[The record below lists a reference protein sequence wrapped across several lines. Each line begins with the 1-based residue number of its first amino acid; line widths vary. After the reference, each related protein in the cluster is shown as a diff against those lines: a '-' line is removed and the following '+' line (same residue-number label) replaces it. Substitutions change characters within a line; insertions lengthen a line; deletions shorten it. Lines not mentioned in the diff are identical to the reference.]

1 MEIAIGKSKWKH
13 LVDPSERRDDL
24 QHVSDFSK
32 IRRQFVDDFG
42 MTWKQ
47 ATEFA
52 QHTLTLTE
60 AEMYDDVY
68 DIVKDFGAY
77 E

>member
-1 MEIAIGKSKWKH
+1 MFLEKSKWKH
-13 LVDPSERRDDL
+13 LVDPTERRDDL
-24 QHVSDFSK
+24 THQDNFSL

-42 MTWKQ
+42 MTWQQ

-52 QHTLTLTE
+52 HHTLQLTE